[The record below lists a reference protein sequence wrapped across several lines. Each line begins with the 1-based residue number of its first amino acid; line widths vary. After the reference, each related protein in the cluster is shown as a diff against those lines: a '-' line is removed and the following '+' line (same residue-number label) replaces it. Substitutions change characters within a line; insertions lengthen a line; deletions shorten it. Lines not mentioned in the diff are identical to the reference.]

1 MQNQSSEEFDVLII
15 ADNFNPDVIP
25 TTYNDRLWAMQKLA
39 GFTLVEWC
47 LEWVS
52 WFDSPNVILATRNM
66 DEDTCENIEERWN
79 FLFHEKLRVL
89 PFKDCLNTNDIMREV
104 ISRNLL
110 TRDFILIDN
119 IATFCSSNLSDQL
132 SSFKRRLVENKN
144 NVLTLLYSP
153 VVARECPLIALQ
165 SRTNKLVAYDS
176 DRKDRVAVSKNFFTN
191 DTVFRTDLSPCGI
204 ALCAF
209 EFSSHFTGNYD
220 IQTLDGIV
228 HDILSNEEF
237 LMQNIHV
244 EVLNDVAAFSANDYP
259 SLLKSNNLLLQR
271 TAFPLT
277 FDNILPY
284 FKDFD
289 RLQHVQAA
297 NNYVPGQA
305 NALPAAVTNSAFC
318 KGENLHQSASIEMSS
333 FGPNATVGAKS
344 TIKNSLFGSDVKV
357 GSGCS
362 VEDSVFEDNVS
373 LSDGV
378 TVEKKCFI
386 GSKVT
391 VPPNTVLK
399 SGSIL
404 QAIEPPASIQENNP
418 DNGNAWHVTS
428 EKVHGY
434 YKWRIVKQ
442 HRRTGAA
449 RNDSLSST
457 SSISKSISELNTTG
471 DQLEPVDVILQGN
484 NNIFL
489 AEVAETMQSI
499 LKLETYASKPQI
511 EKMKLEIN
519 ASKLAYNVS
528 TDDLAKNIFLA
539 FIRISPDIRHSFAKF
554 SELFKAWMHLWDN
567 YYKRDA
573 SKTQLLHA
581 IEECSLE
588 DEKFLKIVP
597 KFLLFLFNDV
607 DFLSEE
613 ILLDWYN
620 TLPLNS
626 PLIEALKQ
634 LIEWV
639 QSAEESSDENNED

>member
-1 MQNQSSEEFDVLII
+1 MQHQNSEEFDVLII

-52 WFDSPNVILATRNM
+52 WFDSPNVVLATRNM

-79 FLFHEKLRVL
+79 FLFHEKLHVL
-89 PFKDCLNTNDIMREV
+89 PFKDCLNTNDILREV
-104 ISRNLL
+104 VSRNLL

-176 DRKDRVAVSKNFFTN
+176 DRKDKVAVSKNFFTT
-191 DTVFRTDLSPCGI
+191 DTMFRTDLSPCGI

-209 EFSSHFTGNYD
+209 EFSSHFSGNYD

-244 EVLNDVAAFSANDYP
+244 EVLNDVAAFCANDYP
-259 SLLKSNNLLLQR
+259 SLLKSNCLLLQR

-289 RLQHVQAA
+289 R
-297 NNYVPGQA
+297 
-305 NALPAAVTNSAFC
+305 
-318 KGENLHQSASIEMSS
+318 
-333 FGPNATVGAKS
+333 VGANS
-344 TIKNSLFGSDVKV
+344 TIKNSLFGSDVNV

-386 GSKVT
+386 GSNVT
-391 VPPNTVLK
+391 IPPNTLLK

-404 QAIEPPASIQENNP
+404 QAIEPPASIQENHP

-428 EKVHGY
+428 EKVHGF

-457 SSISKSISELNTTG
+457 SSVSKSISELNTTG
-471 DQLEPVDVILQGN
+471 EQLEPVDVVIQGN
-484 NNIFL
+484 NSVFL
-489 AEVAETMQSI
+489 AEAAETMQSI
-499 LKLETYASKPQI
+499 LKLETYDSKPQI

-528 TDDLAKNIFLA
+528 TDDLSKNIFLA

-554 SELFKAWMHLWDN
+554 SELFKAWMPLWHN

-573 SKTQLLHA
+573 AKTQLLHA
-581 IEECSLE
+581 IEEYSLE

-626 PLIEALKQ
+626 PMIEPLKQ

-639 QSAEESSDENNED
+639 QNAEESSDEDEED